1 MAILNRLTREKSS
14 YLKHSSYQKID
25 WYPWCDEAFERA
37 KREDKPVFLSSGA
50 IWCHWCHVMAKECF
64 EDDEIISLLNEKFVC
79 IKLDRD
85 ERPDIDRRYQ
95 LAVQTMGMGG
105 GWPLSVFLT
114 PDEKPFFGGTYFP
127 PEDRYGRPGFK
138 KVLITVYE
146 FYRNHKDRIEEYTE
160 RLISVLKQKRKEA
173 GRISEDLIHRGI
185 ELIIA
190 SYDPQN
196 SGFGLAPKFPMPGA
210 MEFLMNRYYFSRDET
225 IGKIVK
231 NTLYAMAKGGIHDQI
246 GGGFHRYSTDAEW
259 IIPHFEKMADDNAW
273 LLTNYLDAY
282 AVFGDPY
289 FREVAEGI
297 IRFIVM
303 VLSDREGC
311 FYASQDADI
320 TPDDEG
326 GYFTWRKEE
335 LKDLLD
341 REEFEILSLYLL
353 NEKGR
358 MHHDPS
364 KYVLFI
370 SRETP
375 EIVRI
380 LNKNEELVKN
390 RIKTAMEKLLDYRNR
405 KESPFVDKN
414 IYTSLNGMLISAYL
428 RAYRILKN
436 QTLRDFAL
444 KSLERLLKLRFMDN
458 ELFHS
463 EDVKG
468 MLDDYVYLIDTLIC
482 SYEVTGNDRYLRE
495 AERLMDI
502 CIEKLW
508 DRDNGGFFDSEEA
521 VLGVRL
527 KGIEDIPN
535 PSANSVAITLLL
547 KLFQLT
553 DRSEYLRYAEESLE
567 YFAGEAQILG
577 INGASYYSSLD
588 CYYRMLRLSIYGE
601 GNLTQSAISSFRP
614 YTTIKYASTHP
625 LININEE
632 THYIVPCLKTEC
644 YDALH
649 TRGELEEFLKRY

>member
-1 MAILNRLTREKSS
+1 MNRLAREKSS
-14 YLKHSSYQKID
+14 YLRHSSYQKID

-95 LAVQTMGMGG
+95 LAVQAMGIGG

-114 PDEKPFFGGTYFP
+114 PDGKPFFGGTYFP
-127 PEDRYGRPGFK
+127 PEDIYGRPGFK

-173 GRISEDLIHRGI
+173 GRISEDLINRGI

-196 SGFGLAPKFPMPGA
+196 GGFGLAPKFLMPGA

-273 LLTNYLDAY
+273 LLKNYLDAY

-297 IRFIVM
+297 IRFIDM

-370 SRETP
+370 SREIP

-380 LNKNEELVKN
+380 LNKDEELVKN

-428 RAYRILKN
+428 RAYRILKS

-468 MLDDYVYLIDTLIC
+468 MLDDYIYLIDALIC
-482 SYEVTGNDRYLRE
+482 SYEVTGNDRYLKE

-527 KGIEDIPN
+527 KGIEDIPH

-553 DRSEYLRYAEESLE
+553 DRFEYLSYAEKSLE
-567 YFAGEAQILG
+567 YFAGEAQVLG
-577 INGASYYSSLD
+577 VNGASYYNSLD
-588 CYYRMLRLSIYGE
+588 CYYRMLRLFIYGE
-601 GNLTQSAISSFRP
+601 GKLTQSAISSFRP
-614 YTTIKYASTHP
+614 YTTIKYNRTHQ
-625 LININEE
+625 LININEK
-632 THYIVPCLKTEC
+632 THCIVPCLKTEC
-644 YDALH
+644 YDALY
-649 TRGELEEFLKRY
+649 TREELEEFLKRY